1 MKRTR
6 LDGSNLM
13 REFPQG
19 QRINID
25 DDSMEPLFSAVRH
38 FIHGIVLEQEAG
50 VAQCLSHCNAESAS
64 G

>member
-1 MKRTR
+1 
-6 LDGSNLM
+6 M